1 MRRTF
6 IRCIIENG
14 MSLVATFLQLLITRW
29 MLELSSVKED
39 LQWLEGKIPMFH
51 VKHLKWYRFP
61 EYHHQQNFWR
71 IIHDSYQF

>member
-1 MRRTF
+1 MSRIF
-6 IRCIIENG
+6 IRCLIENG

-29 MLELSSVKED
+29 MLELSSAKED
-39 LQWLEGKIPMFH
+39 LQWLEVKATMFH
-51 VKHLKWYRFP
+51 VKPLKWYRFP